1 MFCFLWLHCE
11 AVSLKIYFAAF
22 NFIPLEVAKLSA
34 TQSKPNLKSPMRR
47 TTCKLCS
54 VTRVG
59 LLLVCV
65 LAGTEA
71 SPSGLW
77 PFVYARFLPMTRPLA
92 VDLAPPPIFQS
103 QNIGPDAGPSPLRH
117 SGGFFKTR
125 PKVGG
130 GSSVM

>member
-22 NFIPLEVAKLSA
+22 NFIPLEVAKFSA
-34 TQSKPNLKSPMRR
+34 TQSKPNLKSPVRR

-59 LLLVCV
+59 LILVCV
-65 LAGTEA
+65 LAGTEV

-92 VDLAPPPIFQS
+92 VDLAPPHLS
-103 QNIGPDAGPSPLRH
+103 E
-117 SGGFFKTR
+117 
-125 PKVGG
+125 PKYW
-130 GSSVM
+130 S